1 LGAVQRDA
9 ALVARARRT
18 AATVSRFS
26 TMIINVFIA
35 FLTLGGFGVV
45 VLQEILKIYLY
56 RPIKPI
62 RNRIRS

>member
-26 TMIINVFIA
+26 TMIINVSIA

-45 VLQEILKIYLY
+45 VLQELLKIC
-56 RPIKPI
+56 IAQ
-62 RNRIRS
+62 